1 MIFLCRMFYGG
12 HRRYLN
18 PEGESVI
25 DPPMEFKSKRQLKQL
40 KLSRQRDSRNEE
52 RVSWQ
57 MNFQKAKQDNNE
69 EVETNVKKFRKVAN
83 IVRNTI
89 TLDHFSSVTRE
100 DWTEEVRA
108 GVKLWI
114 NKETGEVATECP
126 WDHLPT
132 QTPIQ
137 RLLAKQK
144 SKKNSALV
152 PGSSGPATDV
162 FGTGSLVYEGKEVQ
176 ELFELLDSA
185 K

>member
-1 MIFLCRMFYGG
+1 MFYGG

-18 PEGESVI
+18 SAGESSI
-25 DPPMEFKSKRQLKQL
+25 DPPLEFKSKRQLKQL

-57 MNFQKAKQDNNE
+57 MNFQKNNRENNE
-69 EVETNVKKFRKVAN
+69 ETETNVKKFRKVAN

-89 TLDHFSSVTRE
+89 TLDHFSSVIRE

-108 GVKLWI
+108 GVKLWV

-126 WDHLPT
+126 WEQHPT

-144 SKKNSALV
+144 SKRNSGLV
-152 PGSSGPATDV
+152 TSSSSSSGPATEAV

-176 ELFELLDSA
+176 ELFELLDSV